1 MKQRWILAGLFVL
14 VVLAAIVYWRLLAT
28 SPTQR
33 QSAETVVSQVS
44 QPAPG
49 SEEEKT
55 RMAVLGVWQDNYQG
69 KRTMTL
75 HKDGTGTM
83 LVELEGAAALL
94 YASQL
99 RFDMTWSLEGKK
111 LTKKTVGGEPAA
123 KVNLILNTLGD
134 TAVDTI
140 MEMTEDRLLL
150 LDQN

>member
-1 MKQRWILAGLFVL
+1 
-14 VVLAAIVYWRLLAT
+14 
-28 SPTQR
+28 
-33 QSAETVVSQVS
+33 
-44 QPAPG
+44 
-49 SEEEKT
+49 
-55 RMAVLGVWQDNYQG
+55 MAVLGVWQDNYQG

-75 HKDGTGTM
+75 NKDGTGTM
-83 LVELEGAAALL
+83 HVELEGAAALL

-150 LDQN
+150 LDQNGKTQYDWRRVKASEKSKP